1 MAVNI
6 LQIAYYPGLLEARR
20 MMLEREGYE
29 VVCALGNDQGIA
41 LASRK
46 TFDLIVLGFSAT
58 HSVRNA
64 MLRWLKEHLSQT
76 PVVALLAHEAEV
88 FPEADHVTLSE
99 DPRAWLATV
108 AECIKSRA

>member
-41 LASRK
+41 LASMK

-64 MLRWLKEHLSQT
+64 MLRWLKQHLSQT
-76 PVVALLAHEAEV
+76 PVVALLAHEAET
-88 FPEADHVTLSE
+88 FPEADHATLSE
-99 DPRAWLATV
+99 DPRVWLARV